1 MRRRHCLGFLIAL
14 DHRVL
19 GHIPRYLHWIVYL
32 SLYPHSTPRRRNRSD
47 TFPLEPIALSF
58 DQLLIYYCLP
68 LRPIYDLIRI
78 HILHVCALDYA

>member
-1 MRRRHCLGFLIAL
+1 MRRRHCLAFLIAL
-14 DHRVL
+14 DHHVL

-58 DQLLIYYCLP
+58 VQLLILLLAVTTY
-68 LRPIYDLIRI
+68 LRPDTNPDFARMRS
-78 HILHVCALDYA
+78 